1 MNWKGMVEVME
12 QKMAWLDLFQVLFFS
27 STTSTISSYGSSD
40 TLFYNFYNGIFI
52 TIKSLYKKLL
62 KRVY

>member
-1 MNWKGMVEVME
+1 
-12 QKMAWLDLFQVLFFS
+12 MAWLDLFQVLFLS

-40 TLFYNFYNGIFI
+40 TLFYNYYKGIFI

>member
-1 MNWKGMVEVME
+1 ME
-12 QKMAWLDLFQVLFFS
+12 QKMAWLDLFQVLFLS

-40 TLFYNFYNGIFI
+40 TLFYNFNNGIFI
-52 TIKSLYKKLL
+52 TIKSLYKKLM